1 MLEGKTLTEIGTP
14 LRLQGVSKRFGSVN
28 ALVGVSMECR
38 AGEIHAVVGENG
50 SGKST
55 LLGIAS
61 GVVSADEGYAEV
73 GGKQFHRAFSHEA
86 RGLGIATVF
95 QSRSLASELSVA
107 DNVFASVSAAMP
119 AGRYLDRERWVEDQL
134 TTFGLSVDV
143 SQPVATLTLGQ
154 QQMLEIIKAVVTRP
168 KLLLL
173 DEPTTAL
180 GTVEIE
186 ALHALISEMVGG
198 GSSVIYVSHRLP
210 EILAVAH
217 RVTVMRD
224 GVSQGTYD
232 VSDVSEDQLI
242 ALMVGESVSGHARSQ
257 SDAATVSVERKP
269 MLRVNSLTSHGLGP
283 IDLTIHEGEIV
294 GVAGADGNGQQ
305 ELLEAIAG
313 MRRSRGNVTFNDTG
327 TVDCRRP
334 RGPLEAGIMLLSGD
348 RLASLVPVLGVRVN
362 ATVSA
367 LKDFHVAGV
376 MRTRRER
383 GIVSTLT
390 AKLRVRTPSLDQP
403 VRLLSGGNQQKVL
416 MARPLLRH
424 GVRVLL
430 VEEPTQGVDVRSRAD
445 IHTVL
450 RRMAEEGGGIA
461 VMSSDPFELVEMCD
475 RVIVMSRG
483 RIVKELSGSELGA
496 HAIISAIVGSGS
508 THSPVVSSARVTE
521 PARRMESGAKKA
533 ETSFEPRSEAASEVQ
548 LSRRRRFGSDVF
560 AQLMPFAL
568 LALLTLGLSAYT
580 ARLSPDFLSSLN
592 LSNLFLTALPLA
604 LIAMAQAIVLIVG
617 GFDISVGFTATFAVV
632 VSSFVLSGG
641 NALGLLGG
649 TILVLLLGMA
659 IGAFNGTLVTFLS
672 LPPIVAT
679 IATLSLLEG
688 LSLLLRPVPGG
699 TINTNFVNV
708 VNTQVSFMPVA
719 FLGVIVAAIVG
730 DVILHRTRH
739 GLGVRFVGLNPN
751 AALRIG
757 VRTRRIQFGSYIV
770 AAILSTVAGIL
781 LATQV
786 GVGDPTVGSNYALIS
801 VAAAVLGGASLFG
814 GRGSLVGAVWGALFL
829 SLIVN
834 VSAPLGWSA
843 SVGDISTGLLTLVA
857 ILLYSWGAIAV
868 RRPEIRR
875 FLARIIRSA
884 PDPEGSAAE

>member
-1 MLEGKTLTEIGTP
+1 MVGAETSLS
-14 LRLQGVSKRFGSVN
+14 LQGISKRFGTVN
-28 ALVGVSMECR
+28 ALVGVSMECQE
-38 AGEIHAVVGENG
+38 GEIHAVVGENG

-61 GVVSADEGYAEV
+61 GVVSADEGYVEV
-73 GGKQFHRAFSHEA
+73 GGKQFRKAYSHEA
-86 RGLGIATVF
+86 RSLGIATVF
-95 QSRSLASELSVA
+95 QTRSLASDLSVA
-107 DNVFASVSAAMP
+107 DNVFTSVSAAMP
-119 AGRYLDRERWVEDQL
+119 AGRHVDRERWVEDRL
-134 TTFGLSVDV
+134 STFGFSVDV
-143 SQPVATLTLGQ
+143 REPVGTLTLGQ

-180 GTVEIE
+180 GTLEIA
-186 ALHALISEMVGG
+186 ALHTLISEMVRG

-224 GVSQGTYD
+224 GVSQGTYE
-232 VSDVSEDQLI
+232 VSDVTEDQLI
-242 ALMVGESVSGHARSQ
+242 EMMVGESASAHARSQ
-257 SDAATVSVERKP
+257 GAGSTASVAVDRTP
-269 MLRVNSLTSHGLGP
+269 TLRINNLTSHGLGP

-294 GVAGADGNGQQ
+294 GVAGADGNGQR

-313 MRRSRGNVTFNDTG
+313 IRRSKGDIAFDDTG
-327 TVDCRRP
+327 SVDCRRP
-334 RGPLEAGIMLLSGD
+334 GGPLQAGIMLLSGD

-367 LKDFHVAGV
+367 LKDLNVAGV
-376 MRTRRER
+376 MRTRHER

-390 AKLRVRTPSLDQP
+390 AQLRVRTPSLDQP

-416 MARPLLRH
+416 MARPLLRNDI
-424 GVRVLL
+424 RVLL

-445 IHTVL
+445 IHAAL
-450 RRMAEEGGGIA
+450 RRMAEEGEGIA
-461 VMSSDPFELVEMCD
+461 VMSSDPFELAEMCD

-483 RIVKELSGSELGA
+483 RIVRELSGGDLGP

-508 THSPVVSSARVTE
+508 MLSPIVSVSKVAEQAQRMDAGTPSPE
-521 PARRMESGAKKA
+521 TASQKSSEIQSRRTRPHGSGAL
-533 ETSFEPRSEAASEVQ
+533 V
-548 LSRRRRFGSDVF
+548 
-560 AQLMPFAL
+560 QLMPFAL
-568 LALLTLGLSAYT
+568 LALLTFGLGAYT
-580 ARLSPDFLSSLN
+580 ARLSPFFLSSFN
-592 LSNLFLTALPLA
+592 LSNLLLTALPLA

-617 GFDISVGFTATFAVV
+617 GFDISVGFAATFAVV

-641 NALGLLGG
+641 SVIGLIGG
-649 TILVLLLGMA
+649 TIFVLLIGAA
-659 IGAFNGTLVTFLS
+659 IGTFNGSLITLLS

-688 LSLLLRPVPGG
+688 MSLLLRPVPGG
-699 TINTNFVNV
+699 SINSRFANV
-708 VNTQVSFMPVA
+708 VNTQIFFIPIA
-719 FLGVIVAAIVG
+719 FVCLVVAAIVG
-730 DVILHRTRH
+730 DVVLHRTRH
-739 GLGVRFVGLNPN
+739 GLGVRFVGLDPN

-770 AAILSTVAGIL
+770 AALLSTVAGIL

-786 GVGDPTVGSNYALIS
+786 GVGDPTVGSEYALIS

-814 GRGSLVGAVWGALFL
+814 GRGSLLGAVWGALFL

-834 VSAPLGWSA
+834 VSALLGWSA
-843 SVGDISTGLLTLVA
+843 SVGDISTGVLTLVA
-857 ILLYSWGAIAV
+857 ILLYSWGAIAA

-884 PDPEGSAAE
+884 PGPEGRASE